1 MIVTRK
7 AHINHETVRRILS
20 KPLPEQYAEIGQE
33 EKGRVLRH
41 ELVCVSGEDYD
52 RVVDVAHA
60 IAKEIGD
67 CRINPEISENANRSE
82 VYEGLSSSRSNP
94 DLWTEEYGYIDV
106 KSPQN
111 ITNCC
116 RNANKASK
124 QGACVC
130 LTDHYLDLDDKKI
143 EKRNS
148 EIWRSP
154 YYNHDVIFWLVNG
167 ELRKYKRPK
176 KYKRP

>member
-1 MIVTRK
+1 M
-7 AHINHETVRRILS
+7 
-20 KPLPEQYAEIGQE
+20 
-33 EKGRVLRH
+33 
-41 ELVCVSGEDYD
+41 
-52 RVVDVAHA
+52 VDVAHA

-94 DLWTEEYGYIDV
+94 DLWTEKYKYIDV
-106 KSPQN
+106 KSPEKSK
-111 ITNCC
+111 NCC

-154 YYNHDVIFWLVNG
+154 YYNHDIIFWLANK